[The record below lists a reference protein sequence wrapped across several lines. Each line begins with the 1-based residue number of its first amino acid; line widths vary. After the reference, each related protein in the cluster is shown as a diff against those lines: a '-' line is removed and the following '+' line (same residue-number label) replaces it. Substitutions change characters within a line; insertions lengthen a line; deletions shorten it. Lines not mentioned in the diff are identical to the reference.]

1 MSIVPF
7 LKKISTLILNP
18 VLALLFFIAFVIF
31 VYGIVRF
38 IMGASDDKAREEGKR
53 AIGYS
58 LIGMF
63 VMISVYGIMRF
74 VLSTFGIDTNIYPL
88 AP

>member
-63 VMISVYGIMRF
+63 VMILLAVWSSS
-74 VLSTFGIDTNIYPL
+74 LSD
-88 AP
+88 